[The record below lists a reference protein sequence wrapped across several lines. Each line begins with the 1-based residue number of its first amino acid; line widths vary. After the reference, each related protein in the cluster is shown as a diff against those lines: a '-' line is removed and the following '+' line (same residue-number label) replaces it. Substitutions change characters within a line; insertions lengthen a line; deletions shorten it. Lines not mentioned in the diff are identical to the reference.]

1 MKKSP
6 LKNST
11 AIIVISLV
19 LIVAVVGGLYWYQ
32 TTSQAA
38 SAAAPILQTSR
49 VRTGDLIVSATGTG
63 NLLPAAQ
70 VDLGFRTTGIVE
82 EVNVIAGQLVK
93 KGDVLARLDDAAQ
106 QLAFIQAEANVKAL
120 FDPAGL
126 ATYQIDLANA
136 QNAYDTALSN
146 LQYLISP
153 SVYRAELQLIKVQ
166 STLAQI
172 NADTTAT
179 AADKADAQ
187 KAVDRAQSNLMF
199 SQKNFNE
206 EYVPATFT
214 YTWTDDVTR
223 EEISQVIPPT
233 ATDISLARATLE
245 KNRLAL
251 SEAQAALDILI
262 AGDPAALKKS
272 LTAASGS
279 SLAKIKADYLAYEN
293 ARLALENARLI
304 APFDGTI
311 VNVDLVPGQSA
322 NTNPIMTLA
331 ALDPLRVK
339 FYMDETDLAGLAVGN
354 RTLYTLD
361 AYPESSL
368 NGRVTL
374 IESVLQT
381 IDGSPAVV
389 VWSSLDE
396 KPSFPLLAGMTVEVE
411 VIAGETLNTLIVPVQ
426 ALRELDV
433 NSYAVFVVQPD
444 GSLKL
449 TPVTVGLRD
458 FANAEILSGLNAGD
472 VVSTG
477 NVETK

>member
-187 KAVDRAQSNLMF
+187 KAVDRAQANLMF

>member
-6 LKNST
+6 LKNRTS
-11 AIIVISLV
+11 IIVISLV
-19 LIVAVVGGLYWYQ
+19 LIIAIAGGLYWYQ
-32 TTSQAA
+32 TTTKAA
-38 SAAAPILQTSR
+38 SAVAPTLQTSR
-49 VRTGDLIVSATGTG
+49 VRTGDLVVSAAGTG
-63 NLLPAAQ
+63 NILPAAQ
-70 VDLGFRTTGIVE
+70 VALGFRTNGIVE
-82 EVNVIAGQLVK
+82 EVNVVAGQSVK
-93 KGDVLARLDDAAQ
+93 KGDILARLDDAAQ
-106 QLAFIQAEANVKAL
+106 QLAYIQAEANVKAL

-126 ATYQIDLANA
+126 ATYQIDLANV
-136 QNAYDTALSN
+136 QNAYDSALSN

-153 SVYRAELQLIKVQ
+153 SVYRAELQLIEAQ
-166 STLAQI
+166 SAQVRV
-172 NADTTAT
+172 NEDTTAT

-187 KAVDRAQSNLMF
+187 KAVDRAQTNLRI
-199 SQKNFNE
+199 SQKIFNE

-214 YTWTDDVTR
+214 YTWTDDITR

-251 SEAQAALDILI
+251 SDAQAALDILL

-272 LTAASGS
+272 LTASSGS

-293 ARLALENARLI
+293 ARLALENARLV

-311 VNVDLVPGQSA
+311 INVDIVPGQSA

-331 ALDPLRVK
+331 ALDTLQVK
-339 FYMDETDLAGLAVGN
+339 FFMDETDLAALTVGN
-354 RTLYTLD
+354 RTIYTLD

-368 NGRVTL
+368 DGRVTL
-374 IESVLQT
+374 IESALQT

-396 KPSFPLLAGMTVEVE
+396 KPSFPLLAGMTVDVE
-411 VIAGETLNTLIVPVQ
+411 VIAGESLNTLIVPIQ

-458 FANAEILSGLNAGD
+458 FANAEILGGINAGD